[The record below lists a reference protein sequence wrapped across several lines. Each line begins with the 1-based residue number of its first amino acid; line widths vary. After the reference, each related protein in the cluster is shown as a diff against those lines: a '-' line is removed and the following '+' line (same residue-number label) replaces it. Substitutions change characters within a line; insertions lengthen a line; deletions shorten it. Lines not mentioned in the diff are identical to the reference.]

1 MNNWTKVFED
11 QQEIRALIVKGILEE
26 RGIAAFVINKKESVY
41 QVIGTFDVLV
51 PKDQTLFACQLIQH
65 EISF

>member
-51 PKDQTLFACQLIQH
+51 PKDQTLFACQLIQY

>member
-11 QQEIRALIVKGILEE
+11 QQEIRALIVKGILED

-51 PKDQTLFACQLIQH
+51 PKDQTLFACQLIQY